1 MKIIIFYAKY
11 GGGHLSA
18 ANAIREAMEKEHKD
32 IDIEIIDCMEYI
44 NKIINKLSTKAY
56 SDMAKKAPKMW
67 GKVYKASRKGTV
79 ARISRTS
86 NRLFAMKLYL
96 LVKKLNP
103 DIIISTHPF
112 ATQMCTFLKKHT
124 KLNEKIANILTD
136 FKSHEQWLVKHEYV
150 DLFFVANENMKQEL
164 IEYGIKE
171 EKINVTGIP
180 ISLKFQ
186 KEYNRKEILEEFEL
200 KENLKTILFFAGGK
214 LGLTNSHI
222 SKFIEV
228 FAKEEFENV
237 QVIAI
242 SGKNEKVFNKF
253 KQIVEEKNKEDRIKV
268 MEFTDKVPELM
279 SIADAVITKPRRNN
293 IF

>member
-1 MKIIIFYAKY
+1 MKVVIFYAKY

-18 ANAIREAMEKEHKD
+18 ANAIKEAMEKEHKS
-32 IDIEIIDCMEYI
+32 IEIEIIDCMEYI
-44 NKIINKLSTKAY
+44 NKIVNKLSTKAY
-56 SDMAKKAPKMW
+56 SDMAKKAPRVW
-67 GKVYKASRKGTV
+67 GRVYKASRKGTI
-79 ARISRTS
+79 AKISRTS

-150 DLFFVANENMKQEL
+150 NWFFVSNEEMRQEL
-164 IEYGIKE
+164 IDYGVAK

-180 ISLKFQ
+180 ISLEFQ
-186 KEYNRKEILEEFEL
+186 EKYDKKEVLKEFNL
-200 KENLKTILFFAGGK
+200 KENLKTVLFFAGGK
-214 LGLTNSHI
+214 LGLAKNNVSD
-222 SKFIEV
+222 FIEV
-228 FAKEEFENV
+228 FTKEEFENV

-242 SGKNEKVFNKF
+242 SGKNEKIFSKF
-253 KQIVEEKNKEDRIKV
+253 KKIVEEKGKEDRIKV
-268 MEFTDKVPELM
+268 IEFTNKVPELM
-279 SIADAVITKPRRNN
+279 SISDVVITKPRRNN
-293 IF
+293 II